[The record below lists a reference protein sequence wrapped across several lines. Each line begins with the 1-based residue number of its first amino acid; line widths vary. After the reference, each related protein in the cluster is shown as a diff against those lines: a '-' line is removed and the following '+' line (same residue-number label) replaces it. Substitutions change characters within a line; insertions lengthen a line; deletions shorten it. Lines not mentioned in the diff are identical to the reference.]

1 MVQKGD
7 KLNLEN
13 FNLTNQDGEK
23 ISLSDGK
30 YKYLVLYFYPKDM
43 TPGCTIQACHIKD
56 NHDLLKSKGILVLG
70 VSKDSQKSHK
80 RFRDI
85 FKLNFDLIIDEDA
98 FLSEYFGVVK
108 EKSMFGKKY
117 KGINRT
123 TFIIELSNGE
133 VMDRWDNV
141 DPNKHIDQIK
151 QYFNL

>member
-7 KLNLEN
+7 RLNLEG
-13 FNLTNQDGEK
+13 FNLINQDGEQ
-23 ISLSDGK
+23 ISLSNEK

-43 TPGCTIQACHIKD
+43 TPGCTIQACQIKD
-56 NHDLLKSKGILVLG
+56 NYDLLNSKGILVLG

-80 RFRDI
+80 RFRDM
-85 FKLNFDLIIDEDA
+85 FKLNFDLILDEDA
-98 FLSEYFGVVK
+98 SLAEYFGVVK

-117 KGINRT
+117 KGVNRT
-123 TFIIELSNGE
+123 TFIIDLSNGE

>member
-13 FNLTNQDGEK
+13 LNLINQDGEK
-23 ISLSDGK
+23 ILLSDEK

-43 TPGCTIQACHIKD
+43 TPGCTIQACQIKD
-56 NHDLLKSKGILVLG
+56 NYDFLKSKGILVLG

-80 RFRDI
+80 RFRDT

-98 FLSEYFGVVK
+98 SLSEYFGVVK
-108 EKSMFGKKY
+108 EKSMFGRKY

-123 TFIIELSNGE
+123 TFIIDLSSGE
-133 VMDRWDNV
+133 VRDRWDNV